1 MPEVSDAQLSH
12 ASEVLLRSALHLRE
26 HQRIVIVADADTA
39 RIGDALARTANGL
52 GAIVTAARLD
62 ELKSVST
69 GHTGDRPHKV
79 LPDLVRRAMLAAQA
93 SVFVA
98 SAPHQELSMREQLLH
113 IVGACGVRHAH
124 MPGITAR
131 AFVAGLRLDY
141 EQVAAWGRALF
152 RRLEFAQHVHTTS
165 AAGTDLEL
173 TFAADPRWV
182 PRLGTLAAGKWVNF
196 PAGAIYAS
204 PLSADGVIV
213 VNASLGEFFGA
224 REGLLLH
231 KPATLTLEGGRVVKV
246 EAPHSPELE
255 NDIRQMLAFAPNSDR
270 VGLVAIGVNEGVD
283 VATGEAVVDQNLPGL
298 HLFLGDPSGRATG
311 VRWSARTS
319 FAACQ
324 AGSSVTID
332 GVVTIDQGRLA
343 FS

>member
-1 MPEVSDAQLSH
+1 MPDVSAAELAH
-12 ASEVLLRSALHLRE
+12 AAEVLLHSALKLRE
-26 HQRIVIVADADTA
+26 NQRFVVVSDGESAA
-39 RIGDALARTANGL
+39 IGDALAKAGTAA
-52 GAIVTAARLD
+52 GAIVTLARLD
-62 ELKSVST
+62 QLKSVST

-79 LPDLVRRAMLAAQA
+79 LPDLVRRAMLASQA

-124 MPGITAR
+124 MPGITTR
-131 AFVAGLRLDY
+131 AFSAGLRLDY
-141 EQVAAWGRALF
+141 EQVAAWGRAMF

-182 PRLGTLAAGKWVNF
+182 PRLGSLAAGKWVNF

-204 PLSADGVIV
+204 PQSADGVLV

-231 KPATLTLEGGRVVKV
+231 KPVVLTFEAGRVVKV
-246 EAPHSPELE
+246 EAPLSPELE
-255 NDIRQMLAFAPNSDR
+255 SDIRQMLAFAPNSDR
-270 VGLVAIGVNEGVD
+270 VGLVAIGVNDGID

-298 HLFLGDPSGRATG
+298 HLFIGDPSGRATG

-324 AGSSVTID
+324 AGSTVTVDGMTTID
-332 GVVTIDQGRLA
+332 RGRLA
-343 FS
+343 LS

>member
-1 MPEVSDAQLSH
+1 MPDVSDAQLAH

-26 HQRIVIVADADTA
+26 HQRIVVVADADTA
-39 RIGDALARTANGL
+39 RVGDALTRAATGM
-52 GAIVTAARLD
+52 GAAVTLARLD
-62 ELKSVST
+62 QLKSVST

-79 LPDLVRRAMLAAQA
+79 LPDLVRRAMLASQA

-98 SAPHQELSMREQLLH
+98 SSPHQELSMREQLLH
-113 IVGACGVRHAH
+113 IV
-124 MPGITAR
+124 
-131 AFVAGLRLDY
+131 
-141 EQVAAWGRALF
+141 AAWGRAMF
-152 RRLEFAQHVHTTS
+152 RRLEFTQHVHTTS

-173 TFAADPRWV
+173 TFGADPRWV

-204 PLSADGVIV
+204 PLSADGILV

-231 KPATLTLEGGRVVKV
+231 KPLFLTFEAGRVVKV
-246 EAPHSPELE
+246 EAPMSPELE
-255 NDIRQMLAFAPNSDR
+255 SDIRQMLAFAPNSDR
-270 VGLVAIGVNEGVD
+270 VGLVAIGVNDGIE

-298 HLFLGDPSGRATG
+298 HLFVGDPSGRATG

-324 AGSSVTID
+324 AGSTVTVDGMTTID
-332 GVVTIDQGRLA
+332 HGRLA
-343 FS
+343 LS